1 MESKDKTIT
10 LVPYDGATSETSTM
24 SEWVIRGG
32 GGTREFFPR
41 PVLLLSTAPYLR
53 TGMKSRTS
61 ANKGR

>member
-32 GGTREFFPR
+32 GGDQRIFPKAS
-41 PVLLLSTAPYLR
+41 PAPEHSPLPEDRYEEQDVS
-53 TGMKSRTS
+53 K
-61 ANKGR
+61 